1 MPQNM
6 NWTPLIVAADRG
18 YLDIVVFLVYHGA
31 VLEPKNN
38 NGCSALNSAVKKG
51 HQDIVQYL
59 LGMGVDVDTV
69 QSCKC
74 TPLMIASKEGFVGI
88 VDMLLDYGAEV
99 EHRNMNGYTAL
110 LDAAMEGHVE
120 IVELLLARGA
130 NIEAGNLKLS
140 GFGLYTYSLHGVFSK
155 LWDAPEVLSG
165 QVASFESDVYS
176 LGMCIIEAVSGSD
189 PYALEVSSGLD
200 IENLKKNGV
209 GPTRP
214 TGFTESQWDFVKELI
229 RFQPKRKQETWR
241 TLYEAALGLQYL
253 HDRGVIHCDLKCNN
267 FLIGRDGKTKVSDYG
282 LSRSQQHQG
291 PVSALATGST
301 TDDQQSTGAS
311 NGIGAPRWKAPE
323 ILSGAAPTPESDV
336 YAFGMC
342 VVEAMTGE
350 FPWGN
355 TIRDELISDHVMGG
369 GHLFSKPRCFSDE
382 QWDLVV
388 GACRFNPQER
398 TSLSEIVSK
407 LRDFARDSSSI
418 DELVEPEPELPEM
431 RSDAD
436 SGCRED
442 SEDDEFAPPV
452 NNANANRFVDEDDD
466 L

>member
-1 MPQNM
+1 MSSRVVVKKVFADDDSDFTKEVEIWSQLYHPHVLQ
-6 NWTPLIVAADRG
+6 LFGACHVGQKFIVSEFAAQGR
-18 YLDIVVFLVYHGA
+18 LDI
-31 VLEPKNN
+31 
-38 NGCSALNSAVKKG
+38 
-51 HQDIVQYL
+51 YL
-59 LGMGVDVDTV
+59 
-69 QSCKC
+69 
-74 TPLMIASKEGFVGI
+74 
-88 VDMLLDYGAEV
+88 
-99 EHRNMNGYTAL
+99 
-110 LDAAMEGHVE
+110 
-120 IVELLLARGA
+120 
-130 NIEAGNLKLS
+130 
-140 GFGLYTYSLHGVFSK
+140 SK
-155 LWDAPEVLSG
+155 LKN
-165 QVASFESDVYS
+165 
-176 LGMCIIEAVSGSD
+176 D
-189 PYALEVSSGLD
+189 PV
-200 IENLKKNGV
+200 
-209 GPTRP
+209 
-214 TGFTESQWDFVKELI
+214 
-229 RFQPKRKQETWR
+229 KRKQETWR

-291 PVSALATGST
+291 PVSTLATGST
-301 TDDQQSTGAS
+301 TDDQQSSGES
-311 NGIGAPRWKAPE
+311 NGVGAPRWKAPE

-336 YAFGMC
+336 
-342 VVEAMTGE
+342 
-350 FPWGN
+350 
-355 TIRDELISDHVMGG
+355 
-369 GHLFSKPRCFSDE
+369 KPRCFSDE